1 MKPSISFMLLCKYA
15 GARSVDSDALN
26 HMTPLDT
33 GLRFKLRKNTIGYVL
48 KL

>member
-33 GLRFKLRKNTIGYVL
+33 GLSFKLTKNSSGCVL